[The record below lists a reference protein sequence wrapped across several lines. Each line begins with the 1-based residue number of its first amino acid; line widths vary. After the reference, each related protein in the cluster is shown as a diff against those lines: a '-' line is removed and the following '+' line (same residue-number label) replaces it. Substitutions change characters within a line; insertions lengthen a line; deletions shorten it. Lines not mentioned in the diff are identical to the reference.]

1 MRVLLLGAGGMLGHD
16 IAASAPPATLVSVPS
31 RSDLDVTDETALL
44 RTVEEC
50 SPEAIINAT
59 GYTQVDDAER
69 HPEQAFAVNAT
80 AVASLAAIAAAR
92 DIVVVHFSTDYVFN
106 GNSTA
111 PYAEDSP
118 PDPLNVYGASKLA
131 GERALVASGAR
142 HLLIRSQWLFGV
154 HGRSFPRTMLERA
167 RQSLSTRVVTDQIGR
182 PTFTIDLAGAMWR
195 LLEMGATGA
204 FHVANAQQASWFE
217 VAQRMFAATG
227 RIALLQGVTSAEYG
241 ARARRPAYSVLD
253 TSRYTRATGDSLPS
267 WQDALDR
274 FSRSLDSPDPES

>member
-16 IAASAPPATLVSVPS
+16 VVATTPPGTLVAAPS
-31 RSDLDVTDETALL
+31 RADLDITDATALP
-44 RTVEEC
+44 RFVENC
-50 SPEAIINAT
+50 APDVIINAT

-69 HPEQAFAVNAT
+69 HRELAFAVNAT
-80 AVASLAAIAAAR
+80 ALGSLADVAAKR
-92 DIVVVHFSTDYVFN
+92 DLLVVHFSTDYVFN
-106 GNSTA
+106 GRSIA
-111 PYAEDSP
+111 PYTEDSS

-131 GERALVASGAR
+131 GERALVTSGAR

-154 HGRSFPRTMLERA
+154 HGRSFPRTLLERA

-195 LLEMGATGA
+195 LLGMGATGS
-204 FHVANAQQASWFE
+204 FHVANERQASWFE
-217 VAQRMFAATG
+217 VAERIFAATG
-227 RIALLQGVTSAEYG
+227 RIALIEGVTSAEYG

-253 TSRYTRATGDSLPS
+253 TARYTRATGHSLPS

-274 FSRSLDSPDPES
+274 FLRSLRSQEPES